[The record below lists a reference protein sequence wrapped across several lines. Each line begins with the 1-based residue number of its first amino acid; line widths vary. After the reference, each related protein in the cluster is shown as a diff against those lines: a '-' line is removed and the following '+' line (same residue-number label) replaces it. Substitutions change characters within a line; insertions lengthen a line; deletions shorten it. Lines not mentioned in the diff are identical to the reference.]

1 MDFQENKFNYKI
13 ILAALVAVIIGIL
26 IAFYY
31 SYAQS
36 QNQISYLEDEKTLL
50 VRDLTLMKS
59 EVDRLSAL
67 NEVNEIELQDSRDRV
82 QQLLDSVG
90 RLNFTIGKLSEF
102 KTELRKLEAQY
113 DSIKLNNN
121 LLRYNNRLLANQY
134 EEAREMLEELR
145 GRSNTLAQT
154 EALLRR
160 KNQELSR
167 ELRLKS
173 YLTLVNAEGSGFRMR
188 SGRPIKTNKAST
200 IEKLRGCVTVQA
212 DPNLTEVSEKV
223 LYFQFLG
230 PNMGV
235 IEDNANVISVNGNI
249 YSKRVT
255 LFFKGDEMS
264 VCDFITIP
272 EGSLLEGTYT
282 LNVFE
287 DEKLL
292 ATAEFELK

>member
-1 MDFQENKFNYKI
+1 MDLLENKFNFKI

-36 QNQISYLEDEKTLL
+36 QNQITYLEDEKSLL

-102 KTELRKLEAQY
+102 RTQLRKLEAQY
-113 DSIKLNNN
+113 DSIRLNNN
-121 LLRYNNRLLANQY
+121 LLRYNNRLLADKY
-134 EEAREMLEELR
+134 EETREMLEELR
-145 GRSNTLAQT
+145 GKSSTLAET

-167 ELRLKS
+167 ALKMKS
-173 YLTLVNAEGSGFRMR
+173 YLNLANAEGSGFRIR
-188 SGRPIKTNKAST
+188 SGKPIKTNKAST
-200 IEKLRGCVTVQA
+200 IEKLRGCVTIQA
-212 DPNLTEVSEKV
+212 DPDLTAPAEKV
-223 LYFQFLG
+223 IYYQFLG

-235 IEDNANVISVNGNI
+235 IEDNANVIFVNGNI

-255 LFFKGDEMS
+255 LIFRGEEMS
-264 VCDFITIP
+264 VCDFITVPAGSLP
-272 EGSLLEGTYT
+272 EGAYT

-292 ATAEFELK
+292 ATAEFQLK